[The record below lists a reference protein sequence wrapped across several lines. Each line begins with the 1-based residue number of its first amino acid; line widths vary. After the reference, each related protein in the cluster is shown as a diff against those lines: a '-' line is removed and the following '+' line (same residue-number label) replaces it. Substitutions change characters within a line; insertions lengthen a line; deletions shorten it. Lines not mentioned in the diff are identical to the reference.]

1 MEVCSNRKAR
11 RRAVAEEADMA
22 GSDRVTLYD
31 RIGGKAT
38 VARLMG
44 SFYERVLA
52 DPELEPFFAGVSMQK
67 VRSMQTLF
75 FCAALDGPFEYS
87 GRPLAA
93 VHHGRGIR
101 PPHLARFVGHLLAT
115 LRDLALDEHDVLDIV
130 SRIEIYSDE
139 ITGDIGIDS

>member
-1 MEVCSNRKAR
+1 
-11 RRAVAEEADMA
+11 MA

-31 RIGGKAT
+31 RIGGEAT
-38 VARLMG
+38 VARLMD

-52 DPELEPFFAGVSMQK
+52 DPELVLFFAGVSMQK
-67 VRSMQTLF
+67 VRSMQKLF
-75 FCAALDGPFEYS
+75 FCAALDGPFEYA

-115 LRDLALDEHDVLDIV
+115 LRDLGLDEHDVLDIV

-139 ITGDIGIDS
+139 ITGDVGIDS

>member
-1 MEVCSNRKAR
+1 MTTSNRA
-11 RRAVAEEADMA
+11 
-22 GSDRVTLYD
+22 TLYD
-31 RIGGKAT
+31 RIGGEAT
-38 VARLMG
+38 VTRLMD

-52 DPELEPFFAGVSMQK
+52 DPELAPFFREVSIQK

-101 PPHLARFVGHLLAT
+101 PPHLARFVGHLLTT
-115 LRDLALDEHDVLDIV
+115 LRDLELEENDVLEIM

-139 ITGDIGIDS
+139 ITGDTSVDA